1 MNRKMLIAIIIICC
15 VSTACSYRVKSD
27 EEVEKQALE
36 IIQKADKKTINTLYT
51 WSIGQRGDFYI
62 FTKNTIDSNCT
73 YSVFFNKNMKKIRVS
88 LKHFDCFSIDFQCRI
103 GNHLNRYQTLFFEK
117 TKANSIRVLGELK
130 NTDTVLINHV
140 PLNDVFPKK
149 NPFDTFSTL
158 SKLMVDWGI
167 IGTAFLPKIGN
178 FIELSLLPQHKLT
191 YLPDSLFI
199 DPRYKEQWMKKFATG
214 KMLNKN
220 WNLRKL
226 DNPHEYN

>member
-1 MNRKMLIAIIIICC
+1 MLITIIITCC

-27 EEVEKQALE
+27 KEVEKLAIE
-36 IIQKADKKTINTLYT
+36 IIQKADEKAIYTLYT

-62 FTKNTIDSNCT
+62 FSKNAKDSNCL
-73 YSVFFNKNMKKIRVS
+73 YCVYFNKNKRIIRVS
-88 LKHFDCFSIDFQCRI
+88 LQDFECFNIDFKCRI
-103 GNHLNRYQTLFFEK
+103 ENHLNQYRYLVFEK
-117 TKANSIRVLGELK
+117 TEANNVRITGK
-130 NTDTVLINHV
+130 INTSDIVLIKEV
-140 PLNDVFPKK
+140 QINDLFPET

-158 SKLMVDWGI
+158 SELIVDWEI
-167 IGTAFLPKIGN
+167 ISSTSRQKIGN

-191 YLPDSLFI
+191 YLPDSLYI

-226 DNPHEYN
+226 DKPHEYY